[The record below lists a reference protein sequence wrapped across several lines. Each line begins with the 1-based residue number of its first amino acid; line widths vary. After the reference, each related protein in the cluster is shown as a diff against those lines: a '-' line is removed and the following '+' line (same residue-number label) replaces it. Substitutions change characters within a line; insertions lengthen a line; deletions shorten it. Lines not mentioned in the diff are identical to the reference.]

1 MAMERR
7 DGRSARRPSR
17 GNAVGQ
23 RRWRADARGAGYIA
37 LSFAALTTLLD
48 WGSGGLTIPRADL
61 WSLLAILVFAV
72 LRPPRVTA
80 DEGWLTVRGWLRVRR
95 VRTDAL
101 VSIRQDGRIA
111 TRLVLR
117 DAHGRSVALDPRVL
131 LADPLLW
138 HELETG
144 ARRSLA
150 RGTLRHG
157 EETLRRLGEQID
169 GETAHAVLKASG
181 LE

>member
-1 MAMERR
+1 MERR
-7 DGRSARRPSR
+7 NGRSARRPAR
-17 GNAVGQ
+17 GHAVGQ

-37 LSFAALTTLLD
+37 LAFAALTTLLD

-80 DEGWLTVRGWLRVRR
+80 DEGWLTVRGWFRGRR

-101 VSIRQDGRIA
+101 VSIGQDGRIA

-131 LADPLLW
+131 LTDPLLW

-157 EETLRRLGEQID
+157 EETLRRLAEHID

>member
-1 MAMERR
+1 MERR
-7 DGRSARRPSR
+7 NGRSARRPAR
-17 GNAVGQ
+17 GHAVGQ

-37 LSFAALTTLLD
+37 LAFAALTTLLD

-61 WSLLAILVFAV
+61 WSLLAIIVFAV

-80 DEGWLTVRGWLRVRR
+80 DEGWLTVRGWFRGRR

-101 VSIRQDGRIA
+101 VSIGQDGRIA

-157 EETLRRLGEQID
+157 EETLRRLAEHID